1 MQLKDSLKSMDLKS
15 LKSISQIM
23 CKILFPAWEQM
34 DNAIYIARS
43 LENADNK
50 SLHTIFEKQGR
61 TNIQFCPTSFHFK
74 EAAIKVEKH
83 FKQLIIARR
92 DLNMSPG
99 KLAAQVSHASSAFL
113 IEMIRDSW
121 PGKTQGF
128 YQVNYRLDED
138 IYDNWINDGVT
149 KVVCGVRNREKLE
162 KAIEKAKELG
172 MIEGVDYFPI
182 VDACRTELTPES
194 PQGTLTCVGFRPME
208 AEKIDE
214 IGKDFHLY

>member
-1 MQLKDSLKSMDLKS
+1 M
-15 LKSISQIM
+15 
-23 CKILFPAWEQM
+23 
-34 DNAIYIARS
+34 
-43 LENADNK
+43 
-50 SLHTIFEKQGR
+50 
-61 TNIQFCPTSFHFK
+61 
-74 EAAIKVEKH
+74 EKH

-99 KLAAQVSHASSAFL
+99 KLAAQVSAFL

-121 PGKTQGF
+121 PEKIQDF
-128 YQVNYRLDED
+128 YQVNYRLDKD
-138 IYDNWINDGVT
+138 VYDNWINDGVT
-149 KVVCGVRNREKLE
+149 KVVCGARNRGKLE

-182 VDACRTELTPES
+182 VDACRTELIPES

>member
-1 MQLKDSLKSMDLKS
+1 M
-15 LKSISQIM
+15 
-23 CKILFPAWEQM
+23 
-34 DNAIYIARS
+34 
-43 LENADNK
+43 
-50 SLHTIFEKQGR
+50 
-61 TNIQFCPTSFHFK
+61 
-74 EAAIKVEKH
+74 EKH

-121 PGKTQGF
+121 PEKVQDF
-128 YQVNYRLDED
+128 YQVNYRLDKD
-138 IYDNWINDGVT
+138 IYDDWINDGVT
-149 KVVCGVRNREKLE
+149 KIVCGARNKGKLE

-182 VDACRTELTPES
+182 VDACRTELIPES

-208 AEKIDE
+208 AEKID
-214 IGKDFHLY
+214 DFHLY

>member
-1 MQLKDSLKSMDLKS
+1 MM
-15 LKSISQIM
+15 
-23 CKILFPAWEQM
+23 
-34 DNAIYIARS
+34 
-43 LENADNK
+43 
-50 SLHTIFEKQGR
+50 
-61 TNIQFCPTSFHFK
+61 
-74 EAAIKVEKH
+74 
-83 FKQLIIARR
+83 KQLIVARR
-92 DLNMSPG
+92 DLDMSPG
-99 KLAAQVSHASSAFL
+99 KLAAQVAHASSAFL

-121 PGKTQGF
+121 PEKAQGF
-128 YQVNYRLDED
+128 YHVNYRLDED

-149 KVVCGVRNREKLE
+149 KVVCGARNRGKLE

-182 VDACRTELTPES
+182 VDACRTELTPET

>member
-1 MQLKDSLKSMDLKS
+1 MK
-15 LKSISQIM
+15 
-23 CKILFPAWEQM
+23 
-34 DNAIYIARS
+34 
-43 LENADNK
+43 
-50 SLHTIFEKQGR
+50 
-61 TNIQFCPTSFHFK
+61 
-74 EAAIKVEKH
+74 KH

-121 PGKTQGF
+121 PEKTQGF

-149 KVVCGVRNREKLE
+149 KVVRGKLE

-172 MIEGVDYFPI
+172 LIEGIDSRVPAGD
-182 VDACRTELTPES
+182 
-194 PQGTLTCVGFRPME
+194 FRPME